1 MARPAGSLIIDRRL
15 LIIPAM
21 SLRIIDANL
30 NRAREGLRTCEEYA
44 RLALGDA
51 HVASAIKEARRALQA
66 CTDAIGLERLLAA
79 RDVARDP
86 GTRPQADDVTRGSGR
101 DVALAGIKRAQE
113 ALRVVEEFSQ
123 LENRQAAA
131 AAAQCRYL
139 AYGIEQQVFVAA
151 PRRTK
156 LRDNPVMV
164 IFTRDACRGRWQD
177 TLDALL
183 HAGAGLFQLREK
195 TAGARELA
203 EFAAEFVERA
213 PGACVIINDRADV
226 AALHG
231 DGVHVG
237 QGDLAAGDARRVAG
251 AAALVGVSTHSVTEA
266 LRAEAEGADY
276 IGAGAVFPTVTKEVN
291 SVAGAGLISEVTPRV
306 GIPVYAIGGI
316 TPDNVG
322 ELVSAGATRAAVCG
336 SILQA
341 EDPGKVYAALRD
353 RLGEAR

>member
-1 MARPAGSLIIDRRL
+1 M
-15 LIIPAM
+15 IIPAM

-51 HVASAIKEARRALQA
+51 RVAAAIKDARRALQV
-66 CTDAIGLERLLAA
+66 CTDAVGLERLLAA
-79 RDVARDP
+79 RDVPGDA
-86 GTRPQADDVTRGSGR
+86 GTRPEADDVHRGGGR
-101 DVALAGIKRAQE
+101 DIALAGIKRAQE

-123 LENRQAAA
+123 LENRDAAA
-131 AAAQCRYL
+131 AAAQCRYV
-139 AYGIEQQVFVAA
+139 AYNIEQQVFVAA
-151 PRRTK
+151 PRRKK
-156 LRDNPVMV
+156 LRDNTVMV
-164 IFTRDACRGRWQD
+164 IFTRSACKAGWQD

-183 HAGAGLFQLREK
+183 QSGAGLFQLREK

-237 QGDLAAGDARRVAG
+237 QDDLLASQARRVAG

-266 LRAEAEGADY
+266 LRAEADGADY
-276 IGAGAVFPTVTKEVN
+276 IGAGAMFPTVTKDVH
-291 SVAGAGLISEVTPRV
+291 SVAGAGLISEVTGRV

-322 ELVSAGATRAAVCG
+322 ELVRAGATRAAVCG
-336 SILQA
+336 AILQA
-341 EDPGKVYAALRD
+341 ADPGKAYAALRD